1 MARKKR
7 TITKLDRQLNEM
19 GIYLSDRF
27 YTVPANKFI
36 RYVEQEATTSELN
49 RLNDLIRIENGHLN
63 RLKLYYNEGFE
74 RLRRIIYERLN
85 NKGDK

>member
-19 GIYLSDRF
+19 GIHLSERF

-36 RYVEQEATTSELN
+36 RYVENEATTKELN
-49 RLNDLIRIENGHLN
+49 RLNELISIENGHLQ
-63 RLKLYYNEGFE
+63 RLKEHYFEGFE
-74 RLRRIIYERLN
+74 KLRRIIYDRLN
-85 NKGDK
+85 NERDK